1 MFTFPIP
8 LWGRMCVIYPTVWW
22 GTLGTHL
29 RVCECVFGEDAVWFQ
44 RHWPM
49 KNESMWR
56 VWGEKGASLSLS
68 PSRASFF
75 TRLPSCA
82 PSQTRT
88 SPPPP
93 APTSSSNLPLDLSPL
108 SVPSPQPILS
118 VLHWKGERMLSPHK
132 SQSLL
137 VLQEQGSCHWEAPAS
152 LTQKAE

>member
-8 LWGRMCVIYPTVWW
+8 LRGRMCVIYLTVWW

-29 RVCECVFGEDAVWFQ
+29 RVCVFGEDAVWFQ

-56 VWGEKGASLSLS
+56 VCGEKGASVSVSVSISCFLLHTCPELCTLSNWDI
-68 PSRASFF
+68 F
-75 TRLPSCA
+75 
-82 PSQTRT
+82 
-88 SPPPP
+88 PP
-93 APTSSSNLPLDLSPL
+93 APTPSSNLPLDLSPL
-108 SVPSPQPILS
+108 SVPSPHPILS

-152 LTQKAE
+152 LTQKTE